1 MTTSTTALRLES
13 LTPDATT
20 ALPELVALLRD
31 SVGHGASVGFLASLS
46 EREAGDYWQ
55 DVLARLGPAHRLWV
69 LYEDQR
75 LLGSVQ
81 LALCEKPNGRHRA
94 EVQKL
99 FVHSSAR
106 GRGLASILLRA
117 LEQGARLSGC
127 SLLVLDTEA
136 GSTAEQ
142 VYQHL
147 GWHKAGEIPGYA
159 AVPDGRLIATALYYK
174 PL

>member
-1 MTTSTTALRLES
+1 MIEALRLEA
-13 LTPDATT
+13 LTPDGAA
-20 ALPELVALLRD
+20 ALPALVALLQD
-31 SVGHGASVGFLASLS
+31 SVGHGASVGFLTPLGTP
-46 EREAGDYWQ
+46 EAEAYWHG
-55 DVLARLGPAHRLWV
+55 VLARLGPAHRLWV
-69 LYEDQR
+69 LYEGER

-81 LALCEKPNGRHRA
+81 LALCEKPNARHRA

-106 GRGLASILLRA
+106 GRGLASVLLRA

-136 GSTAEQ
+136 GSKAEQ
-142 VYQHL
+142 VYAHM
-147 GWHKAGEIPGYA
+147 GWHKAGEIPAYA

-174 PL
+174 QL